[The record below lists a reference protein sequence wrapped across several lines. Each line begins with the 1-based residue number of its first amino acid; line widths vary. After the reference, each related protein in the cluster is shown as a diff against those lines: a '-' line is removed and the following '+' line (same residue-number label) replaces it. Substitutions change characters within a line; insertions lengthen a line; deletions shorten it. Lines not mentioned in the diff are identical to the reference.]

1 MKPVAME
8 PSSNVLERLFVGD
21 GEMCALMRSH
31 DWAQTPL
38 GPVEQWPQSLRTTL
52 SILLS
57 TGHPMVLFWGP
68 DLVQFYNDGYRPSLG
83 AHKHPQALG
92 QRGEECWTE
101 IWYII
106 GPQIQGVMT
115 QGKET
120 WYEDQLVP
128 FDRNGYFEE
137 IYFTYS
143 YSPVRDESGEVGG
156 TLVVCTE
163 TTQQVLSN
171 RRLQTLRDLDANV
184 MNAKTI
190 EEACKI
196 ATDTMSVNPHD
207 IPFALLYL
215 IEPNGQHAK
224 LMGATGIEIGTDA
237 SPVNVNVT
245 QRDGWELGKVCQT
258 GQAML
263 VEDLATRFSTLPGG
277 VWNTPPLSAL
287 VIPLAKPASHALAQP
302 EQKYQPTGLLVM
314 GISPR
319 LAFDDK
325 YQGFFNLVATSVTT
339 AIANAYSYE
348 AERQR
353 AEALAEIDRA
363 KTLFF
368 SNISHEFRTP
378 LTLMLAPAEDAL
390 ADTNHPL
397 SPIQRSRVE
406 IIQRNG
412 LRLLKLVN
420 TLLDFSRI
428 EAGRIQAV
436 YEPTDL
442 AAFVAELA
450 STFRSL
456 IERADLSLMVDCPP
470 LPEAIYIDR
479 EMWEKI
485 VFNLL
490 SNAFKFTFT
499 GKIIVQLKPSV
510 DHVELII
517 QDTGIGIPPNEI
529 PRLFERFHRVKGAQ
543 GRSFEGS
550 GIGLSLVQELVKLH
564 GGHITVTS
572 ELGKGSCFTVSVPTG
587 FAHLPSD
594 RLKTDGIKASRTLVS
609 TAMGATPY
617 IEEAWGWLPKED
629 EPVSNATSE
638 QREHSDESEYSLE
651 PASLGNTGTFS
662 LTQTAAQTV
671 TQTATQTATQTT
683 LPHILVVDDNADMR
697 DYAKRLLEQLY
708 SVDTVE
714 DGISALN
721 AIHQRIPDL
730 VLTDVMM
737 PRLDGFGLLREL
749 RSHPQ
754 TRELP
759 IILLSARAGEE
770 SRIEGLEA
778 GADDYLIKP
787 FSTRELLARVEATLK
802 MAQIRREAAMR
813 EQALRLTAEEARQ
826 EAEAISERLTQ
837 ILESMSD
844 GFIALDKD
852 WRIIYM
858 NSAGEQINCNK
869 PCATLLGNLFWD
881 EWKATIGSNIEYQ
894 YRYAMA
900 EHVPVHFEHHYY
912 DPPEYD
918 LWLEIHAYPYKEGLG
933 IFFHDVT
940 EKQAALRERQQA
952 EDALKRAKEELEIR
966 VEERTAELRQI
977 ITELQQAEECIKSSL
992 REKEVLLK
1000 EVHHRVKNNL
1010 GIVSSLLQMQVRRT
1024 QDPEA
1029 NTVLRDSQNRIASI
1043 ALVHEKLY
1051 RSDDLAN
1058 INFTQYI
1065 RDLIVYLFDSY
1076 NISSN
1081 RITLDVQVE
1090 TVSLD
1095 AEIAIPCGLIINELV
1110 SNALKHAFPGD
1121 RKGKIQIR
1129 FSQVPVSREES
1140 HPYRLT
1146 LTVQDN
1152 GIGLPDNFDT
1162 KRTKTL
1168 GLSLVYG
1175 LSKQIGGTIEIHS
1188 NSLQGTEFNLTFIRN
1203 NL

>member
-1 MKPVAME
+1 MIKPG
-8 PSSNVLERLFVGD
+8 SNVLERLFVGD

-31 DWAQTPL
+31 DWSQTPL
-38 GPVEQWPQSLRTTL
+38 GSVEQWPQSLRTTL

-92 QRGEECWTE
+92 QRGAECWME
-101 IWYII
+101 IWHII

-143 YSPVRDESGEVGG
+143 YSPVRDETGGVGG

-184 MNAKTI
+184 MKAKTI
-190 EEACKI
+190 EEACQI
-196 ATDTMSVNPHD
+196 ATDTLSVNPYD

-215 IEPNGQHAK
+215 IEPDGQQAR
-224 LMGATGIEIGTDA
+224 LMGTTGIETGTDA
-237 SPVNVNVT
+237 SPLQIDFT
-245 QRDGWELGKVCQT
+245 QQDDWALGTVCKT
-258 GQAML
+258 GQAIL
-263 VEDLATRFSTLPGG
+263 VEDLAIRFSSLPGG
-277 VWNTPPLSAL
+277 VWNTAPLSAL
-287 VIPLAKPASHALAQP
+287 VMPLTKPASHALAQP
-302 EQKYQPTGLLVM
+302 QQKHQLAGLLVM
-314 GISPR
+314 GVSPR

-325 YQGFFNLVATSVTT
+325 YQGFFDLVATSVTT
-339 AIANAYSYE
+339 AIANAYAYE
-348 AERQR
+348 IERQR

-368 SNISHEFRTP
+368 NNISHEFRTP

-390 ADTNHPL
+390 IDINNPL
-397 SPIQRSRVE
+397 PCIQRDRIE

-442 AAFVAELA
+442 SVFVTELA

-456 IERADLSLMVDCPP
+456 IERAGLSLVVDCPP

-485 VFNLL
+485 VLNLL
-490 SNAFKFTFT
+490 SNAFKFTFS
-499 GKIIVQLKPSV
+499 GKITVRLKSSSN
-510 DHVELII
+510 HVELTI

-529 PRLFERFHRVKGAQ
+529 PRLFERFHRVKGAR

-564 GGHITVTS
+564 GGGVTVTS

-587 FAHLPSD
+587 CAHLPGD
-594 RLKTDGIKASRTLVS
+594 RLKGQGGDTSRTFVS
-609 TAMGATPY
+609 TAMGPTPY
-617 IEEAWGWLPKED
+617 VEEAWGWLPED
-629 EPVSNATSE
+629 HEPICQGGCEPPENSDRNRYSHEQYSHEQVSFSTPHAQSFTPA
-638 QREHSDESEYSLE
+638 LE
-651 PASLGNTGTFS
+651 K
-662 LTQTAAQTV
+662 TQTR
-671 TQTATQTATQTT
+671 
-683 LPHILVVDDNADMR
+683 LPYILVVDDNTDMR
-697 DYAKRLLEQLY
+697 DYAKRLLGQHY
-708 SVDTVE
+708 DVKTVE
-714 DGISALN
+714 DGISALA
-721 AIHQRIPDL
+721 AIRQQVPDL

-749 RSHPQ
+749 RSNPQ

-770 SRIEGLEA
+770 SRIDGLEA

-787 FSTRELLARVEATLK
+787 FSTRELLARIEATLK
-802 MAQIRREAAMR
+802 MAQIRREAAIR
-813 EQALRLTAEEARQ
+813 EQWLRMAAEKAQQ

-844 GFIALDKD
+844 GFLALDKD

-858 NSAGEQINCNK
+858 NAAGEQINCNK
-869 PCATLLGNLFWD
+869 PRALLLGNLVWD
-881 EWKATIGSNIEYQ
+881 EWKAIVGSSIEYQ
-894 YRYAMA
+894 YRYAM
-900 EHVPVHFEHHYY
+900 ERQVPVHFEHHYY
-912 DPPEYD
+912 DPPDYD
-918 LWLEIHAYPYKEGLG
+918 IWLEIHAYPYKDGLG
-933 IFFHDVT
+933 IFFHDMT
-940 EKQAALRERQQA
+940 EKQAALRERQRA
-952 EDALKRAKEELEIR
+952 EEALKRSKEELEIR
-966 VEERTAELRQI
+966 VEERTAELRQT
-977 ITELQQAEECIKSSL
+977 ITELQQAEEYIKASL

-1024 QDPEA
+1024 QNPEV
-1029 NTVLRDSQNRIASI
+1029 NIVLRDSQNRIASI

-1051 RSDDLAN
+1051 RSEDLAN

-1065 RDLIVYLFDSY
+1065 RDLTVYLFDSY

-1090 TVSLD
+1090 TISLD
-1095 AEIAIPCGLIINELV
+1095 ADTAVPCGLIVNELV
-1110 SNALKHAFPGD
+1110 SNALKHAFPD
-1121 RKGKIQIR
+1121 ERKGEVHVR
-1129 FSQVPVSREES
+1129 FSQAPLSPGEPCPRQ
-1140 HPYRLT
+1140 LI

-1152 GIGLPDNFDT
+1152 GIGLPHNFDIE
-1162 KRTKTL
+1162 RARTL

-1175 LSKQIGGTIEIHS
+1175 LSKQIKGTIEI
-1188 NSLQGTEFNLTFIRN
+1188 NSKQGTEFKITFIRN
-1203 NL
+1203 DL